1 MVGTLSR
8 LIRLD
13 MTLTTG
19 STPFCCG
26 PQSFG
31 CGNPNATSGASPGV
45 VDCGDALKVD
55 LTRCTVEYECVAA
68 FGGAKSHR
76 DWR

>member
-13 MTLTTG
+13 MTLITG
-19 STPFCCG
+19 STPFCRG

-31 CGNPNATSGASPGV
+31 WGNPNATSGASPGV

-55 LTRCTVEYECVAA
+55 LTRCAVECECAAA
-68 FGGAKSHR
+68 FGGAKSRR